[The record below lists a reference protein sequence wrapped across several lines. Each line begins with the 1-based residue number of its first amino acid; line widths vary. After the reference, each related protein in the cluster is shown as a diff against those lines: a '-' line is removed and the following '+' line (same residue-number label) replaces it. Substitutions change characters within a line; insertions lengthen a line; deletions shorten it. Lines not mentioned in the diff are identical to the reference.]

1 MKERREPCAADRAQV
16 VTTLRGAVI
25 MKERREPRA
34 AAGRARRLRLR
45 THPARGTGNRRS
57 RDAQSSLVSAR
68 NCRASAYPGSSAAPT
83 QKSAS
88 VA

>member
-1 MKERREPCAADRAQV
+1 MSGREFLDANVQVAAFPR
-16 VTTLRGAVI
+16 
-25 MKERREPRA
+25 RA
-34 AAGRARRLRLR
+34 APGRPGAR
-45 THPARGTGNRRS
+45 PAVRSRASGARDRNRPP

-68 NCRASAYPGSSAAPT
+68 NCRASAYPGSSAAPI

>member
-1 MKERREPCAADRAQV
+1 MSGREFLDTNGSGCGAAFPPPGGAG
-16 VTTLRGAVI
+16 TAGGAPGGAV
-25 MKERREPRA
+25 PRA
-34 AAGRARRLRLR
+34 SGARDR
-45 THPARGTGNRRS
+45 NRPP